1 MVGSLCAELS
11 HTLWLPRL
19 VGVKPGVPWVQWFS
33 GTQGC
38 PGAGMSLDA
47 EAGSTL
53 SLPGY
58 SDESEQA
65 SLSPE
70 VNGAVLQAHR
80 GRADQTRDGNPQVP
94 GRWCS
99 SGLPTY

>member
-1 MVGSLCAELS
+1 MCRAEPHTVAPKTGRGEARSSLGSVVS
-11 HTLWLPRL
+11 D
-19 VGVKPGVPWVQWFS
+19 
-33 GTQGC
+33 TQGC

-58 SDESEQA
+58 SDEGEQA

-70 VNGAVLQAHR
+70 VDGAVLQAHR